1 MPTHAKRIPRLRTAQ
16 VNNRHMY
23 AQASKDKLLLALC
36 VLTLMAGDF
45 EVKFDEL
52 AADLKMHCDK

>member
-1 MPTHAKRIPRLRTAQ
+1 VRAHLRKYELTTF
-16 VNNRHMY
+16 RHIY
-23 AQASKDKLLLALC
+23 AQASRDKLLLALC
-36 VLTLMAGDF
+36 VLTLMAGDY